1 MHYER
6 KLSNI
11 TSRRSNMG
19 EGVFMHKAK
28 GEKEGRGI
36 ECTVE
41 SGAGE
46 GEIGKRRKGYKEG
59 SVSDV

>member
-1 MHYER
+1 
-6 KLSNI
+6 
-11 TSRRSNMG
+11 MG
-19 EGVFMHKAK
+19 KGVFIHKAK

-46 GEIGKRRKGYKEG
+46 GKIGIG
-59 SVSDV
+59 